1 VNVLIIGQYFP
12 PDLGGAATRVYNA
25 AQGLIMNGCNVTIV
39 TAFPHYP
46 HGKIP
51 KEYKWKPFKIEHLNG
66 RKIVRTFVPSLE
78 SKGLVR
84 RIILFFSFVVSSLFA
99 LPIVGKTDVIWAAN
113 PDIIS
118 MIPSI
123 IYSKLKKRPVISNVD
138 DLIIEDLYDLKLM
151 EKGSIL
157 SKLSEL
163 IASKFY
169 MKAKAITPISPGYV
183 EYISQRYNVEK
194 QKIHVV
200 RGGVNPAIF
209 KRDAPPKKRVKKFTI
224 LYSGAFSLAY
234 DFYQILMAAKILE
247 EQDREIEFI
256 LQGKGE
262 LAHYIRSEIKELKV
276 KNVRLM
282 EKLLSREEV
291 GELLNQADTLILP
304 LRDFGKPYLGISSKI
319 YEYQAVEKPILCCA
333 EGNPA
338 DYVKQTNSGIVVKP
352 GDYKIL
358 AEAITSLKG
367 NPEKAREMG
376 RQGRIYAENNLTIK
390 AVGLELKNI
399 FEHCG

>member
-1 VNVLIIGQYFP
+1 
-12 PDLGGAATRVYNA
+12 
-25 AQGLIMNGCNVTIV
+25 M
-39 TAFPHYP
+39 
-46 HGKIP
+46 
-51 KEYKWKPFKIEHLNG
+51 
-66 RKIVRTFVPSLE
+66 
-78 SKGLVR
+78 
-84 RIILFFSFVVSSLFA
+84 
-99 LPIVGKTDVIWAAN
+99 
-113 PDIIS
+113 
-118 MIPSI
+118 
-123 IYSKLKKRPVISNVD
+123 ISNVD

-157 SKLSEL
+157 SKISES
-163 IASKFY
+163 IASKLY

-183 EYISQRYNVEK
+183 EYISRRYNVGK
-194 QKIHVV
+194 QKMHVV
-200 RGGVNPAIF
+200 RGGVNLAIF
-209 KRDAPPKKRVKKFTI
+209 KRDHPHRKCGKKFII

-234 DFYQILMAAKILE
+234 DFYQILKAAKILE
-247 EQDREIEFI
+247 EQDDEIEFV

-262 LAHYIRSEIKELKV
+262 LAHSIKSDIKELKV

-352 GDYKIL
+352 GDYKLL

-367 NPEKAREMG
+367 NPDKAREMG
-376 RQGRIYAENNLTIK
+376 RQGRIYAENNVTIK

-399 FEHCG
+399 FEHCR